1 MLSDEVLDKVVE
13 RLARRMEQANTYII
27 EQIGKSIK
35 KVGTLSPT
43 TKHELA
49 QIIQYGGDYDK
60 ILRKL
65 KQVTKIN
72 IKDLKKIFEEV
83 AKNDYRF
90 AEQFY
95 NYRNKKFIKWE
106 ENQPLKDM
114 VNAIEKQTEK
124 AFVNIA
130 NVNNMVFGTV
140 GKDGS
145 IIYKPIKKA
154 YSELLDEAIL
164 NVSQGKETF
173 DSAMYRQL
181 KEIGSGLKVISTY
194 TDKDGVEH
202 TRATRVDSVLRTQM
216 KDALRQLHNEMQQE
230 VGEQFD
236 ADGIEVSVHLN
247 PAPDHEMVQGRQ
259 FRKEEF
265 EKFQNDEDAVSYDG
279 IEFPKISEETGH
291 DRRSIS
297 EYNCYHY
304 VFSIILGV
312 SKPAYTN
319 KELDKI
325 REDAHKTIEIDGKK
339 YTMYEATQ
347 LQRKLE
353 YEIRTAKDEQIMGKT
368 SGNQELIYK
377 SQTKI
382 TQLTN
387 KYKELSKRSGLPVKT
402 NRMKISDYSRTSTK
416 EFENKIKIMY
426 NRDTSEENYK
436 IYLKAQKRQEKIRN
450 GEYNLNIIKS
460 KQERHNINS
469 KSYIAGKS
477 YFNISLKEEQELV
490 NKLAGYGYIPA
501 TKSGELTNK
510 EICIADKIIGKYINK
525 NMNKTIDTNSF
536 VIHYSKDGV
545 HIVPADY
552 KEEKWKM

>member
-130 NVNNMVFGTV
+130 NVNNMVFGTI

-216 KDALRQLHNEMQQE
+216 KDALRQMHNEMQQE

-236 ADGIEVSVHLN
+236 ADGVEVSVHLN

-259 FRKEEF
+259 FSKEEF

-325 REDAHKTIEIDGKK
+325 REDAHKTIEIDGKE

-347 LQRKLE
+347 LQRMLE
-353 YEIRTAKDEQIMGKT
+353 RNIREQKDEQLLAKA
-368 SGNQELIYK
+368 SGNEYLMGEAQN
-377 SQTKI
+377 KI
-382 TQLTN
+382 TALTK
-387 KYKELSKRSGLPVKT
+387 KYKELNEISGLPNKK
-402 NRMKISDYSRTSTK
+402 NRLRVSDYKRSASATTTYQNEINKYKVGTFDINKYTDQFKTSTNEVVFLPDLK
-416 EFENKIKIMY
+416 EKNSKKHYKDVVNYDKIPKVLNDPDKIYIETDRRNTIWVVKNVDGDNLHAVLKLNKTTLYSKKELGYKNSIIHFYTVRQKYIDNKKKKGILEEIFDKENKK
-426 NRDTSEENYK
+426 
-436 IYLKAQKRQEKIRN
+436 
-450 GEYNLNIIKS
+450 
-460 KQERHNINS
+460 
-469 KSYIAGKS
+469 
-477 YFNISLKEEQELV
+477 
-490 NKLAGYGYIPA
+490 
-501 TKSGELTNK
+501 
-510 EICIADKIIGKYINK
+510 
-525 NMNKTIDTNSF
+525 
-536 VIHYSKDGV
+536 
-545 HIVPADY
+545 
-552 KEEKWKM
+552 